1 MSQRSRLFVNLL
13 AIVGVAFLLLSL
25 AVAQFVPSGKS
36 ATLPPATAT
45 GSPPSGLIQHVIIIM
60 QENRSFDHYFGT
72 YPGAHGIPMNANGV
86 PTVCAPDPLTGVCMR
101 PYHSP
106 IPVNYGG
113 PHTNVDSA
121 VDIDKGKMDGFVTTA
136 ESGKQNCGNPNAP
149 QCVGAALDVMSYHT
163 GRELPNYWTYAKH
176 FVLQDNLFEPVGS
189 YSLPA
194 HLFMVSAWSAYCPI
208 AGNPMA
214 CTSNIVGP
222 TSDPA
227 GKYDW
232 TDITYL
238 LHKKGITWKYYVE
251 AGAEPDCKSGEMECA
266 PGTQGSMM
274 PGYWNPL
281 PLFSDVELDS
291 ELGNVVP
298 FDQFYLDA
306 NNGTLP
312 QVAWIVPNDAN
323 SEHPANPIQRGQAYV
338 TGIINSIMQSPDWPH
353 TVIFLSWDDW
363 GGFYD
368 HVNPPSVDVN
378 GYGIRVP
385 GIVISPYA
393 KQGFID
399 HQILSH
405 DAYLKFIEDIFL
417 GGERL
422 DPATDGRRDA
432 RPDVREDT
440 RILGNLMN
448 DFDFTQSPRAP
459 LVLDQYFDYSSFVY
473 AANDAT
479 NNISAFAI
487 NSHTGAL
494 SPIAGSPFAT
504 GGSNPISVVH
514 DPQSRFLFVASN
526 RSNSISAYTINQATG
541 ALSPVSGSPF
551 ASGANAVALCVDAT
565 GGYLFDLNAG
575 SKDLWTYQ
583 INPSTGA
590 LTRLS
595 ITSLVRTAAPAQ
607 LVMESSG
614 RFLYV
619 TSSGTR
625 QIFGFLFN
633 NSTGKLTAMAGSPFL
648 TGTSAGPFGL
658 GIDREARWVFSSDGA
673 ANKVSQFTIGYAT
686 GQAGTLRPASPASI
700 AAGTDPTAISVF
712 DLSQSAFGNT
722 YVFAL
727 NKSSNNLS
735 AYSLNATTGAPSS
748 LTKSPFAVGTA
759 PTSLAADAWHG
770 YVYVAGAQGIWVFS
784 IQPATLLPVHGSPFA
799 DPHSPAALDV
809 VTTAP
814 VGIP

>member
-1 MSQRSRLFVNLL
+1 MSHRSALIANLL
-13 AIVGVAFLLLSL
+13 AVVAVTFLFSSL
-25 AVAQFVPSGKS
+25 AATQSVPLGNP
-36 ATLPPATAT
+36 ATLPPN
-45 GSPPSGLIQHVIIIM
+45 GLIQHIIIIM

-72 YPGAHGIPMNANGV
+72 YPGARGIPMSASGV
-86 PTVCAPDPLTGVCMR
+86 PTVCAPDPLTKACMR
-101 PYHSP
+101 PYHSS
-106 IPVNYGG
+106 IFVNYGG

-149 QCVGAALDVMSYHT
+149 QCAGASLDVMSYHT

-189 YSLPA
+189 YSLPS
-194 HLFMVSAWSAYCPI
+194 HLFMVSAWSAYCQT
-208 AGNPMA
+208 AGNPMG
-214 CTSNIVGP
+214 CVSNIVGP
-222 TSDPA
+222 ATDPA

-238 LHKKGITWKYYVE
+238 FHKKGITWKYYIE

-266 PGTQGSMM
+266 PGTQGSMT
-274 PGYWNPL
+274 PGFWNPL

-312 QVAWIVPNDAN
+312 QVAWIIPNDAN
-323 SEHPANPIQRGQAYV
+323 SEHPTNPIQDGQAYV
-338 TGIINSIMQSPDWPH
+338 TGIINSIMQSPNWQH
-353 TVIFLSWDDW
+353 TVVFLSWDDW

-432 RPDVREDT
+432 RPEVRENAK
-440 RILGNLMN
+440 ILGDLMN
-448 DFDFTQSPRAP
+448 DFDFAQIPRPP

-473 AANDAT
+473 GANGAT
-479 NNISAFAI
+479 NDLSAYAI

-494 SPIAGSPFAT
+494 SAIAGSPFAT
-504 GGSNPISVVH
+504 GGSNPVSVVH
-514 DPQSRFLFVASN
+514 DPQSRFLFVANNGSK
-526 RSNSISAYTINQATG
+526 SLSAYTINQATG
-541 ALSPVSGSPF
+541 ALAPVPGSPF
-551 ASGANAVALCVDAT
+551 ACGVNPVALSADAT
-565 GGYLFDLNAG
+565 GGYLFAVNAG

-583 INPSTGA
+583 INPSTGT

-595 ITSLVRTAAPAQ
+595 ITSLARTGSPTQ
-607 LVMESSG
+607 LAIESSG

-619 TSSGTR
+619 ASSGTQ
-625 QIFGFLFN
+625 QIFGFLFD
-633 NSTGKLTAMAGSPFL
+633 NSNGKLTAMAGSPFS
-648 TGTSAGPFGL
+648 TGASDGPFGI
-658 GIDREARWVFSSDGA
+658 GVDREARWVFSSDESG
-673 ANKVSQFTIGYAT
+673 NKISQFSIGYAT
-686 GQAGTLRPASPASI
+686 GQPGALRPASPSSI
-700 AAGTDPTAISVF
+700 AAGTDPTVLSVF
-712 DLSQSAFGNT
+712 DFSQSAFGKT

-735 AYSLNATTGAPSS
+735 AYSLNATTGAPSP
-748 LTKSPFAVGTA
+748 LTKSPFPVGTR
-759 PTSLAADAWHG
+759 PTSLAEDEWHG
-770 YVYVAGAQGIWVFS
+770 YVYVASAQGIWAFS
-784 IQPATLLPVHGSPFA
+784 IQPATLLPVHGSPFP
-799 DPHSPAALDV
+799 DPHSPLALDV

-814 VGIP
+814 VGLP